1 MSKQRVVI
9 ISIFSTVL
17 SLIWILL
24 TYFGIIRYI
33 SIHVRKNES
42 FIQNYH
48 KLEKGDDKHRIVI
61 SITTNSKNIKHLTP
75 VITSLLDQTVKVD
88 EIALTIPYGKEYEI
102 PNNIKDVVK
111 VYRVYK
117 KYENASNIIPSILR
131 EGESDTKIIFV
142 SDNIIYGRD
151 FIEDILISNKKHPGS
166 ILTHKNKIVYIEPN
180 FYDYDVCEYELGADI
195 SDWMIKKCKNKST
208 PIELKY
214 TENYKAYYDW

>member
-1 MSKQRVVI
+1 MTKQRVVI
-9 ISIFSTVL
+9 ISIISTVL

-33 SIHVRKNES
+33 SIHVRDNET
-42 FIQNYH
+42 FINNYH

-61 SITTNSKNIKHLTP
+61 SITTNSKNIKKIGP

-102 PNNIKDVVK
+102 PDNIKNVVK

-117 KYENASNIIPSILR
+117 KYENASNIIPLILR
-131 EGESDTKIIFV
+131 EGESDTKIILV

-151 FIEDILISNKKHPGS
+151 FIEDILIYNKKHPEH
-166 ILTHKNKIVYIEPN
+166 ILIHDNKIVLIEPN
-180 FYDYDVCEYELGADI
+180 FYNSDVCEYKLDTDI
-195 SDWMIKKCKNKST
+195 SDWMIKKCKT
-208 PIELKY
+208 IPIKLEY
-214 TENYKAYYDW
+214 TENYKAFYDW

>member
-1 MSKQRVVI
+1 MAKQRVVI
-9 ISIFSTVL
+9 ISIVSTLL

-33 SIHVRKNES
+33 SIHVRNNET
-42 FIQNYH
+42 FIHNYH
-48 KLEKGDDKHRIVI
+48 KLEKGDKHRIVI
-61 SITTNSKNIKHLTP
+61 SITTNSKNIKKIGP

-102 PNNIKDVVK
+102 PDNIKKIVK

-117 KYENASNIIPSILR
+117 KYEKASNIIPIIRR
-131 EGESDTKIIFV
+131 EGEIDTKIILV

-180 FYDYDVCEYELGADI
+180 FYDSDVCEYELGADI
-195 SDWMIKKCKNKST
+195 SNWMIKKCKNKST